1 MADALPSDTL
11 SVMVNPGSAYPSL
24 DEMVNEVADLR
35 PLSAVASRVLQ
46 ITEDERFSAHELA
59 QVVATDQALSAKI
72 LRLSNSAYYGFPRRI
87 STVRDAVVLLGFR
100 AVRSA
105 TLASCV
111 IDAMTGTTTL
121 NYRDFWHFSVT
132 VGMMAEMLAAATK
145 TRQEEA
151 FTAGVMHNVG
161 RLALDQRYPEALRH
175 SLAHARANQMELV
188 EAEREILGFGDDE
201 LGGALA
207 LHWSFPESLVE
218 AVATHSLRE
227 DELPDRDSLSA
238 HVIRAR
244 VFARSCGLPDGIE
257 RFKGTA
263 PPQEWTVPPLSVSLD
278 RSGGVEGVLERASVF
293 LETALVH

>member
-1 MADALPSDTL
+1 MT
-11 SVMVNPGSAYPSL
+11 NPGGAYPTL

-35 PLSAVASRVLQ
+35 PLSTVATRVLQ

-100 AVRSA
+100 AVRST
-105 TLASCV
+105 TLVSCV
-111 IDAMTGTTTL
+111 IDTMSGTTTL

-132 VGMMAEMLAAATK
+132 VGMLSEMLARATRA
-145 TRQEEA
+145 RQDEA

-161 RLALDQRYPEALRH
+161 RLALDQHYPQALRA
-175 SLAHARANQMELV
+175 SLAHAGAHQMELI
-188 EAEREILGFGDDE
+188 EAQREVLGFGDDE

-207 LHWSFPESLVE
+207 LHWSFPEPLVE
-218 AVATHSLRE
+218 AVRNHSLRV
-227 DELPDRDSLSA
+227 DALPDRDSLAA

-244 VFARSCGLPDGIE
+244 VFARSFGLPDGIE
-257 RFKGTA
+257 RSESA
-263 PPQEWTVPPLSVSLD
+263 PPPDEWTVPPLSVALD
-278 RSGGVEGVLERASVF
+278 RSGGVEGVLERAETF
-293 LETALVH
+293 LESALVN